1 MLRKVV
7 LGFLLLAGLA
17 LAGGY
22 LVTSKQSPSEPA
34 VANASPESTAS
45 LAGPTSTA
53 VTAADP
59 VPTATQPS
67 VVSPSATPFDSAQ
80 DKLGTGTAEPP
91 VVSTAEPTIEIVTA
105 TPCDT
110 CPDDGQPAVTDTPT
124 PSLSIAPV
132 PGAQA
137 PDFTLTDL
145 NGDVVTLGEL
155 RGQVVLLNFWAT
167 W

>member
-7 LGFLLLAGLA
+7 LGFLLLAGLV
-17 LAGGY
+17 LVGGY
-22 LVTSKQSPSEPA
+22 LTQVGELKETPTSIGMDP
-34 VANASPESTAS
+34 PEST
-45 LAGPTSTA
+45 PTPTTA
-53 VTAADP
+53 NVLDP
-59 VPTATQPS
+59 
-67 VVSPSATPFDSAQ
+67 
-80 DKLGTGTAEPP
+80 
-91 VVSTAEPTIEIVTA
+91 

-110 CPDDGQPAVTDTPT
+110 CPDKGQPAATDTPT
-124 PSLSIAPV
+124 PSLPIAPV

-145 NGDVVTLGEL
+145 NGDEVSLGEL

>member
-1 MLRKVV
+1 VKSNRMV
-7 LGFLLLAGLA
+7 LLVIGVIVALGMSFAVGYFALGQEAERELLA
-17 LAGGY
+17 
-22 LVTSKQSPSEPA
+22 SSPNTMASA
-34 VANASPESTAS
+34 SSPETDA
-45 LAGPTSTA
+45 PT
-53 VTAADP
+53 
-59 VPTATQPS
+59 Q
-67 VVSPSATPFDSAQ
+67 
-80 DKLGTGTAEPP
+80 
-91 VVSTAEPTIEIVTA
+91 IVIA

-110 CPDDGQPAVTDTPT
+110 CPDKGQPAATDTPM
-124 PSLSIAPV
+124 PSLPIAPV